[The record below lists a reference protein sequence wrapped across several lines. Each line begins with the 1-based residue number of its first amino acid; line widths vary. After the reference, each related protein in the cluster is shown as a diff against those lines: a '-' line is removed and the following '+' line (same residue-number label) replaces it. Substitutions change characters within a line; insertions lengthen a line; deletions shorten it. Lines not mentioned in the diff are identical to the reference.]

1 MYKLYSIAAAG
12 LALAGCAAAPP
23 DTPALAPAA
32 YSAASEDA
40 QASTI
45 PAKSLNMADF
55 KGEGMRCEELTR
67 PGSRIVVARRCQ
79 SIDEAALEDTLNQ
92 VRRDQDTLD
101 RLARERE
108 NQRRGGP

>member
-1 MYKLYSIAAAG
+1 MYKLYTIAAVG

-23 DTPALAPAA
+23 EATTIAPAA
-32 YSAASEDA
+32 YSAPTEDA

-45 PAKSLNMADF
+45 AAKSLNMADF
-55 KGEGMRCEELTR
+55 KGDGMRCEELTR

>member
-1 MYKLYSIAAAG
+1 MCKLYSIAAAV

-23 DTPALAPAA
+23 DKPAMAPAG
-32 YSAASEDA
+32 YSAAPEDA
-40 QASTI
+40 QAPTI

-67 PGSRIVVARRCQ
+67 PGSRIVVARRCRG
-79 SIDEAALEDTLNQ
+79 IDEAALEDTLNQ

-108 NQRRGGP
+108 NQRRGGQ